1 MRKGWVETSLGE
13 VAEVVGGGTPST
25 TNPAFWDGEII
36 WLTPTEVTALD
47 GKVVSDS
54 VRKITQAGLR
64 GSGARL
70 LPVGTVVLTSRASV
84 GFVALAGTELT
95 TNQGFQS
102 LIPNKG
108 IDSRFLMYWIQ
119 HNRSEFESRS
129 AGSTFKE
136 ISKTNVKSIRL
147 NLPPLSEQM
156 RIVDL
161 VSSVDAYIDALQQLA
176 DSVRVARN
184 SIAENVVN
192 TDFPKSQLLALGR
205 LVTGS
210 TPSTKRPEFWKP
222 EEVMFLTP
230 GDFRN
235 QLLIAETARKVS
247 SEGAVAGRI
256 LQPNSVVQVCIGAT
270 IGKVGIIEQSL
281 ITNQQINAL
290 EGLSKNDAYFAA
302 LMLSTHRMK
311 SELIDISGKTTM
323 PIISKSTW
331 GSLEIPWPNDK
342 VRQAVSE
349 GARSIDEYEKQLN
362 IAITATRKLRFGL
375 LSDLLSGNHEIP
387 ASYDSLLGA
396 A

>member
-1 MRKGWVETSLGE
+1 MRKDWTETTLGE
-13 VAEVVGGGTPST
+13 IAEWFSGGTPKAGKPEFYEGGDIPWVVIADLMKT
-25 TNPAFWDGEII
+25 EIY
-36 WLTPTEVTALD
+36 ETATC
-47 GKVVSDS
+47 
-54 VRKITQAGLR
+54 ITAAGLSQI
-64 GSGARL
+64 GGRL
-70 LPVGTVVLTSRASV
+70 APVGSVLISMYATVGRPGIAHVP
-84 GFVALAGTELT
+84 VA
-95 TNQGFQS
+95 TNQAIAWS
-102 LIPNKG
+102 VPNPKLIE
-108 IDSRFLMYWIQ
+108 SRFLLLVAQ
-119 HNRSEFESRS
+119 SLEV
-129 AGSTFKE
+129 E
-136 ISKTNVKSIRL
+136 ISSMARGATQRNINRAML
-147 NLPPLSEQM
+147 REFMFLLPPLIEQK
-156 RIVDL
+156 RIVD
-161 VSSVDAYIDALQQLA
+161 VVASVDAYIDALQQQA
-176 DSVRVARN
+176 DSARVARN

-192 TDFPKSQLLALGR
+192 ADFPKTQLLALGR

-210 TPSTKRPEFWKP
+210 TPSTKKPKFWKP

-230 GDFRN
+230 GDFGH

-247 SEGAVAGRI
+247 NEGAVAGRI

-349 GARSIDEYEKQLN
+349 VASSIDEYEKQLN
-362 IAITATRKLRFGL
+362 TVITATKKLRFGL